1 MYLGEI
7 IENNKVDGVLIIG
20 DFNANTNKDFFREL
34 QRVCSGLELVV
45 SGVQRLPDDT
55 HTHLSHGSLTR
66 SWLDHRLTS
75 RRVNDIITNIS
86 IDNEYHGSDQFPFLV
101 KIQPN
106 ALPKLKIHNNSYFN
120 NIDWYF
126 DDPAKIIII
135 IYLCFIHS

>member
-20 DFNANTNKDFFREL
+20 DFNADTNKDFFREL
-34 QRVCSGLELVV
+34 QRVCSSLELVV
-45 SGVQRLPDDT
+45 SDVQRLPDDT

-86 IDNEYHGSDQFPFLV
+86 ID
-101 KIQPN
+101 
-106 ALPKLKIHNNSYFN
+106 
-120 NIDWYF
+120 
-126 DDPAKIIII
+126 
-135 IYLCFIHS
+135 